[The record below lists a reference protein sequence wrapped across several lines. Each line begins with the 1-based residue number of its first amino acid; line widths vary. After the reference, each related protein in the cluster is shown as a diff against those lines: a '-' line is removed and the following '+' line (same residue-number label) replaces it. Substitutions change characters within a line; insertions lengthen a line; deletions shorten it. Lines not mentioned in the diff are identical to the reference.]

1 VFVFSVAVTLF
12 LIVSVTYLIAFTS
25 LREYIPGYADV
36 KMRRTILKLASRTD
50 SLEKSLVLKEKY
62 LANIAGIL
70 GGKPSEERM
79 EKPQADS
86 TKRDQKMENK
96 RSIEDSI
103 LRAEIE
109 AEQKASLSG
118 GAGNTN
124 LRSLLFFSP
133 VKGITTTKFK
143 SRPDHLGIDI
153 VAGKNEAIK
162 ATLDGTIIFAG
173 WTMTDGYVVQIQ
185 HDENIISI
193 YKHNSALL
201 KKTGDRVK
209 AGQPIAMI
217 GNSGENSNGPHLH
230 FEIWHRGNPVDPQD
244 FLRFQ

>member
-1 VFVFSVAVTLF
+1 
-12 LIVSVTYLIAFTS
+12 
-25 LREYIPGYADV
+25 
-36 KMRRTILKLASRTD
+36 
-50 SLEKSLVLKEKY
+50 
-62 LANIAGIL
+62 
-70 GGKPSEERM
+70 
-79 EKPQADS
+79 
-86 TKRDQKMENK
+86 
-96 RSIEDSI
+96 
-103 LRAEIE
+103 
-109 AEQKASLSG
+109 
-118 GAGNTN
+118 
-124 LRSLLFFSP
+124 
-133 VKGITTTKFK
+133 
-143 SRPDHLGIDI
+143 LGIDI